1 MSKTIRRKT
10 DKRPDGTWDYNCGYV
25 RSNEQADAYFHSDM
39 PNRGGRCS
47 RWKKPVKH
55 YSDRGRRAE
64 DRQIAHKVKV
74 AEDVDTLNIHADDKS
89 SKEDPWGWD

>member
-1 MSKTIRRKT
+1 MSKTIRRKD
-10 DKRPDGTWDYNCGYV
+10 DKNQIGYYDHLDKE
-25 RSNEQADAYFHSDM
+25 RNRNGAGNAYYHSDM
-39 PNRGGRCS
+39 PSRRGRWHG
-47 RWKKPVKH
+47 WKKPVKH

-74 AEDVDTLNIHADDKS
+74 AEDIETVNIHADDKS